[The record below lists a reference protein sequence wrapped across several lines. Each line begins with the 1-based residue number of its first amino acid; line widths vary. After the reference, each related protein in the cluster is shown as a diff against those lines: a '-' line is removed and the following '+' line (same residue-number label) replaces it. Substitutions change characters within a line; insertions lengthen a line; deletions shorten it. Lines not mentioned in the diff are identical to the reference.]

1 MIHKLKL
8 KRNEK
13 MTRTKNRI
21 RKMNFQTQERTPI
34 EVSDEHKYIV
44 EMYRNGRYIQDRKQ
58 LQEELVGLKQNEI
71 LPRITGGGL

>member
-13 MTRTKNRI
+13 MARTKNRI
-21 RKMNFQTQERTPI
+21 KKMNFQTQERTTI

-44 EMYRNGRYIQDRKQ
+44 EMYRRGRYIQDRKQ
-58 LQEELVGLKQNEI
+58 LQQELIGQQNEI